1 MIKKYRHYSAETLL
15 RAYEAVKTAAK
26 KFAVPVQTLRD
37 RVKGYIDPQNFKTGG
52 ETVLTKEE
60 EETLVNHVE
69 TMAQLGYGY
78 SNIQLQHL
86 SGERAFD
93 MGRRKENKPLSNNW
107 LYGFLRRWND
117 RLSTL
122 NPRKL
127 ESNRARCATPEAVS
141 LYFEN
146 LQDIISKYN
155 LNNKPH
161 CIYNLDETGLQ
172 PEHRPPNVIAPP
184 NSKPQAIV
192 SPRSTTTTLIGCVNA
207 LGNALP
213 PFFIFKGKRYN
224 PDLMKGASTGARGV
238 MSDSGWSNGDIFQQ
252 YLQDHFLPHVKG
264 QTKDDP
270 VLLIYDGHA
279 SHVSSKLIEWAKT
292 NNIILFV
299 LPAHTSHLLQPLD
312 VAIFGPFKSFYYSEC
327 ALFMRQNIGQ
337 TITRYDMCELAC
349 KAYLKALTPVNI
361 QAGFRKTGIFPF
373 SSAIVAREKLFPS
386 ESFREDR
393 PVEKVKAMKQGKEAV
408 ETFLQMKSEKVTS
421 KESKDSENCK
431 CTCKKSLNCIRPKAG
446 GKPITEDTFKDQ
458 LEDYESKKQKQNG
471 TNKIKVQKKQNQ
483 QKEICESPKPSTSG
497 VHFPKP
503 FTSDNDGNHL
513 SHELSDS
520 DEDGDVSDVC
530 CVCMKKSP
538 PNLQSLPY
546 LKIVNWAA
554 CDKCDHWVHLTFCS
568 KVHVVRRHSDFLCP
582 HCVE

>member
-1 MIKKYRHYSAETLL
+1 MKLLYQKGFQLKRLPKNTL
-15 RAYEAVKTAAK
+15 
-26 KFAVPVQTLRD
+26 
-37 RVKGYIDPQNFKTGG
+37 
-52 ETVLTKEE
+52 
-60 EETLVNHVE
+60 
-69 TMAQLGYGY
+69 
-78 SNIQLQHL
+78 
-86 SGERAFD
+86 
-93 MGRRKENKPLSNNW
+93 
-107 LYGFLRRWND
+107 
-117 RLSTL
+117 
-122 NPRKL
+122 
-127 ESNRARCATPEAVS
+127 
-141 LYFEN
+141 
-146 LQDIISKYN
+146 
-155 LNNKPH
+155 
-161 CIYNLDETGLQ
+161 
-172 PEHRPPNVIAPP
+172 
-184 NSKPQAIV
+184 
-192 SPRSTTTTLIGCVNA
+192 
-207 LGNALP
+207 
-213 PFFIFKGKRYN
+213 
-224 PDLMKGASTGARGV
+224 
-238 MSDSGWSNGDIFQQ
+238 FQ
-252 YLQDHFLPHVKG
+252 
-264 QTKDDP
+264 
-270 VLLIYDGHA
+270 
-279 SHVSSKLIEWAKT
+279 LIEWAKT

-393 PVEKVKAMKQGKEAV
+393 PVEKVKAMKQGQEAV

-421 KESKDSENCK
+421 KESRDSENCK

-483 QKEICESPKPSTSG
+483 KKEICESPKPSTSG

-513 SHELSDS
+513 IHELSDS